1 MYQVEYI
8 GTSDDQK
15 LNHAWKCS
23 SIMVTYRASNLQLKA
38 RVETQKYRHKNDLQ
52 KCTKNLNNAIKLL
65 I

>member
-15 LNHAWKCS
+15 LNHAWNFS
-23 SIMVTYRASNLQLKA
+23 SIMVTYRASILQLKA
-38 RVETQKYRHKNDLQ
+38 RVETQEYRHKIDLQ
-52 KCTKNLNNAIKLL
+52 KCTKNVNNAIKIL